1 MGINLNERNISIIE
15 SHRREVKFRRQYNE
29 GMQKLL
35 ENYGLSLLEAEIL
48 FALCA
53 NPGCDTI
60 TKLCADLSKTKG
72 VVSQACD
79 RLCREGFLSSK
90 VDKKDRRVV
99 HFKITPAV
107 RTMANCISR
116 YMAAMDYVY
125 HARKQ
130 VADNSVVFSARIDTK
145 KNLIYPV
152 SENLSLKK
160 SSHGLPFR
168 SYDTFLNEQL
178 LTLVPPDRKDELAE
192 QISLAAIVV
201 GLAETESMQ
210 IKVPLH
216 INKTLKDAEITVIN
230 LDDQLDGAL
239 ITIKIV

>member
-15 SHRREVKFRRQYNE
+15 THRREVKFRRLYND
-29 GMQKLL
+29 GMQRLL

-48 FALCA
+48 FALCT
-53 NPGCDTI
+53 NSGCDTI

-79 RLCREGFLSSK
+79 RLSREGFLSSK
-90 VDKKDRRVV
+90 VDKQDRRVV

-107 RTMANCISR
+107 RTMVNCISR
-116 YMAAMDYVY
+116 YMASMDYVY
-125 HARKQ
+125 HAKMQ
-130 VADNSVVFSARIDTK
+130 VADNSVVFSARVDMK
-145 KNLIYPV
+145 KNLLYPV
-152 SENLSLKK
+152 VENLSLKK
-160 SSHGLPFR
+160 GRSDLPFR

-178 LTLVPPDRKDELAE
+178 LTLVPADRKEELAE

-201 GLAETESMQ
+201 GLAETETMQ

-216 INKTLKDAEITVIN
+216 INKSLKDAEIIVTN

-239 ITIKIV
+239 MEIKIV

>member
-35 ENYGLSLLEAEIL
+35 ENYGISLLEAEIL

-79 RLCREGFLSSK
+79 RLSREGFLSSK

-107 RTMANCISR
+107 RTMVNCISR
-116 YMAAMDYVY
+116 YIASMDYVY
-125 HARKQ
+125 HAKMQ
-130 VADNSVVFSARIDTK
+130 VADNSVVFSARVDTK

-152 SENLSLKK
+152 VENLSLKK
-160 SSHGLPFR
+160 GNKGLPFR
-168 SYDTFLNEQL
+168 SYDTFLNEQF
-178 LTLVPPDRKDELAE
+178 LTLVPAEHKEELAE

-201 GLAETESMQ
+201 GLAETETMQ

-216 INKTLKDAEITVIN
+216 INKTLKDAEINVIN

-239 ITIKIV
+239 ITIRIV